1 MRTFGRMRR
10 RMLGGV
16 STAASLLAVGVL
28 APAAGAQVTL
38 PTPCPAPVVA
48 IGVSTV
54 TCVYTGAAQ
63 TWTVPAGVTSAT
75 FDLLGASGGVNN
87 VAGAGGETRAT
98 IPVVAGTTY
107 QVMVGGRGGDE
118 DPGESL
124 VPPPTP
130 FSTGGFNGGGNGGMD
145 GSINGTGGGGA
156 SDIRVNGACAATGA
170 CALTDRIAVAGGGGG
185 SGIGV
190 YGSGGIGGNGGGT
203 SGVDG
208 GAAGGGGAGGGGATP
223 VAGGAGAPASAT
235 GDGQTA
241 PPAEPGSLG
250 QGGHGADFGGGGGGG
265 GGGGFEGGGGGGGA
279 VIFSGG
285 SGGGGGG
292 SALVP
297 SGGTT
302 TAGVRANDD
311 GLVTITYTAPSA
323 SYPSLVLAQNP
334 GGYWRFDEASG
345 TTAFDQSPQRTTTG
359 RTSTASTLGVAGAI
373 GRATPRP
380 RSTGSTTRSGC
391 PTRTRWTWATRSP
404 SRAGSSARS
413 TAQSQELFNKGG
425 NGLQLTVM
433 SAANGNQVWLR
444 KANVTTIAHS
454 TAGVPADGRFH
465 HVVVTKNGTGPTST
479 VIYIDGVAGT
489 VIAAPAQV
497 IANTAFPLTFSG
509 AGTNQHVLDEFALYD
524 GVLSAADVVAHHNA
538 GAGI

>member
-345 TTAFDQSPQRTTTG
+345 TTAFDQSPNHNNGTYLNG
-359 RTSTASTLGVAGAI
+359 VTLGVAGAI
-373 GRATPRP
+373 AGDTAASFDGVNDSVRVPDSNSLDVGDSFTLEGWIK
-380 RSTGSTTRSGC
+380 RS
-391 PTRTRWTWATRSP
+391 
-404 SRAGSSARS
+404 S

-465 HVVVTKNGTGPTST
+465 HIVVTKNGTGPTST